1 MPRPDISDETARRL
15 NEKID
20 GMIKPPVESL
30 SYDDRLDLLLD
41 ELEKAHRE
49 RQHYKEQAE
58 KYKKKAKI

>member
-20 GMIKPPVESL
+20 EIIKPPAESL

-41 ELEKAHRE
+41 ELEQTRRE
-49 RQHYKEQAE
+49 RQHYKNKAE
-58 KYKKKAKI
+58 EYKKKAKI

>member
-20 GMIKPPVESL
+20 EIIKPPTESL

-41 ELEKAHRE
+41 ELEQASRE
-49 RQHYKEQAE
+49 RQHYKE
-58 KYKKKAKI
+58 KYEELQKKTRV